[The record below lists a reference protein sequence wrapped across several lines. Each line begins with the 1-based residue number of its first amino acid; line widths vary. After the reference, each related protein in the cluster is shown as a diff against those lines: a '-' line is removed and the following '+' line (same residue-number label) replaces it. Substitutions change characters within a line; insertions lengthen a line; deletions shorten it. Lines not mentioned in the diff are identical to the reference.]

1 MRRFTRLLFLFL
13 LGNFYQTKAFS
24 QSVST
29 DSVRPYYQRA
39 PEMMNLRYY
48 FSRKYTEFQLAKDQ
62 PIYEPNSGLNM
73 GLGFTFQKFTLNIAV
88 PWGFLNPNRQTDW
101 KGNLDLQAHTYTE
114 KWNFDLFGQF
124 YNGFTLPAATSSVSK
139 SLRQDVEVRKF
150 GANVEHVFFG
160 DKISLAAA
168 KDQSQIQLRSAI
180 SPLLG
185 FGIYRVRI
193 SGDSILRPISENAVY
208 SQGDFFQIGPTAGVL
223 GTLVFGKGFF
233 LTGAFSSSLNLG
245 FSQADQQADTQ
256 NWDWQLGYLFRGFA
270 GYNHP
275 RFSINVNYVVK
286 NLNLPTLS
294 ELDPSVQTGNYRL
307 NFIYKIQP
315 GPKFTKTYTK
325 YNPVNILSRLFQK

>member
-1 MRRFTRLLFLFL
+1 MRVLPALFLIIFL
-13 LGNFYQTKAFS
+13 LNFGGEKANC
-24 QSVST
+24 QSAT
-29 DSVRPYYQRA
+29 RDSVRIYYENA
-39 PEMMNLRYY
+39 PEKMNLRYY

-73 GLGFTFQKFTLNIAV
+73 GLGITFQKFTLNIAV

-124 YNGFTLPAATSSVSK
+124 YNGFTLPATTSTVSK
-139 SLRQDVEVRKF
+139 TLRQDVEVRKF

-180 SPLLG
+180 SPVLG

-193 SGDSILRPISENAVY
+193 SGDSILRSTAENSVY
-208 SQGDFFQIGPTAGVL
+208 SQGDFFQAGPTAGVL

-233 LTGAFSSSLNLG
+233 LTGAFSSSLNFG
-245 FSQADQQADTQ
+245 FSQPDQRAIDRDW
-256 NWDWQLGYLFRGFA
+256 NWQVGYLFRGFA
-270 GYNHP
+270 GYNHS

-294 ELDPSVQTGNYRL
+294 ELDPTVQTGNYRL
-307 NFIYKIQP
+307 NLIYKIQP

-325 YNPVNILSRLFQK
+325 YNPVNILTRMFQK